1 MKKTAI
7 IIFVLC
13 ILTLGTQAEDFVS
26 EFAGMENLWGD
37 QKAITNKE
45 FEEAIETLN
54 SKQKKKDEKLQKK
67 KIKKI
72 SGGGTTLHK
81 NLEPTLDIQKQDF
94 LTEKN
99 QESGQLLNLP
109 VSIIIDNTAIEPG
122 YYNIYGE
129 KDKDGEFYL
138 SFYQSHKLIGKIK
151 AYQTNDDFDSEE
163 LNFVKILPYDNNYMK
178 IVYGSLDFN
187 AYSYIRLIQ
196 HQQ

>member
-1 MKKTAI
+1 MKRISI

-13 ILTLGTQAEDFVS
+13 VLTANTPAEEFVN

-54 SKQKKKDEKLQKK
+54 AKQNKKDEKLQKK

-81 NLEPTLDIQKQDF
+81 NLEPNLDIQKQDF
-94 LTEKN
+94 LPKKE

-109 VSIIIDNTAIEPG
+109 VSIIIDKNTIEPG

-129 KDKDGEFYL
+129 KNKNGEIYL

-151 AYQTNDDFDSEE
+151 AYQTNNDFDSEE
-163 LNFVKILPYDNNYMK
+163 LNFVKLFPYDNNYMK

-187 AYSYIRLIQ
+187 AYSYIRLTQ
-196 HQQ
+196 